1 MLMNDKQNEL
11 YRIVDIVVSCC
22 STEVQEGKITMTR
35 EGVLGRSR
43 NENLCMA
50 RAILVNQLIWAGY
63 SVSTVSMLLGRSAPA
78 IRSIKRK
85 HDDYVDTSRA
95 YRIALSEVII
105 KCRSVE
111 PKGL

>member
-1 MLMNDKQNEL
+1 MNRKDFEL
-11 YRIVDIVVSCC
+11 NSIVDIVVDCC
-22 STEVQEGKITMTR
+22 KSSVYGDNAFTR
-35 EGVLGRSR
+35 EELLGSSK
-43 NENLCMA
+43 NENICMA